1 MTDASSVPE
10 QAAPAAASAATPKLL
25 DRLRPRLKL
34 IGGIVA
40 SVGAVGAVVGGLAGY
55 LNAWKAVE
63 SAFLK
68 PARQSASHTAAA
80 TVSKGP
86 AIAVL
91 PFANETGD
99 ASRDSF
105 GPRLAR
111 ETIAALDKFGAL
123 RVLAYN
129 STADYAGKRVDPGEL
144 AKQAGADYVVDG
156 DISKVSSGVRATY
169 RLVDARTGV
178 QVWSKGFDA
187 TPGADDAVAQADI
200 AGRASALLG
209 SFYSGVAAAE
219 YKRILATP
227 VEQLSPY
234 DCIVQGIAI
243 TAPQNY
249 IRARTCL
256 EALVAREPSN
266 AAAFSVLSNVYAH
279 QRWFGHGLPPEE
291 AASVDKRAYLIPK
304 VIENAS
310 RAVELAPAD
319 AFAHKSLAQAYWTSC
334 QRDRINVEADR
345 AMELN
350 PNDPQTIGA
359 AGIYRSF
366 TGDWDGGVPL
376 VQKAMAMVAPAP
388 GSRLWGWVVAR
399 RHWVRGEYE
408 AAYAAFL
415 KSYVEQD
422 WISHMDMAYTL
433 PFLGRID
440 EAKAEVAGLLRLR
453 PGFTI
458 RDADAFYR
466 MWCFDAAYREK
477 MAGALRKA
485 GLPE

>member
-1 MTDASSVPE
+1 MTDSSLSEETVP
-10 QAAPAAASAATPKLL
+10 APAVAPSFL
-25 DRLRPRLKL
+25 DRWRPKFKL
-34 IGGIVA
+34 VGGILA
-40 SVGAVGAVVGGLAGY
+40 SLGAVGAVLGGLAGY
-55 LNAWKAVE
+55 LNAWKTVE
-63 SAFLK
+63 STFQGSRPSVAQTK
-68 PARQSASHTAAA
+68 PGTL
-80 TVSKGP
+80 VSKGP

-91 PFANETGD
+91 PFANETGEAAQD
-99 ASRDSF
+99 AF
-105 GPRLAR
+105 AVGLAR
-111 ETIAALDKFGAL
+111 ETIAALDKFSAL
-123 RVLAYN
+123 RVLTFNA
-129 STADYAGKRVDPGEL
+129 TAAYAGKRAEPGEL
-144 AKQAGADYVVDG
+144 ARQVGADYVVDG
-156 DISKVSSGVRATY
+156 DLRKSVAGMRASY
-169 RLVDARTGV
+169 RLTDARTGV
-178 QVWSKGFDA
+178 QVWSKAFDVA
-187 TPGADDAVAQADI
+187 SEANNSAAVQEEI
-200 AGRASALLG
+200 AGRASAFLG

-227 VEQLSPY
+227 VDQLSPY

-256 EALVAREPSN
+256 EALVAHEPAN
-266 AAAFSVLSNVYAH
+266 ATAYAVLSNVYAH

-319 AFAHKSLAQAYWTSC
+319 AFARKSLAQSYWTSC
-334 QRDRINVEADR
+334 QRDRLYVESDR

-350 PNDPQTIGA
+350 PNDPQLIGA

-366 TGDWDGGVPL
+366 TGDWEGGAPL

-399 RHWVRGEYE
+399 RHWVRGEYDQ
-408 AAYAAFL
+408 AYAAFL

-422 WISHMDMAYTL
+422 WISHLDMAYAL
-433 PFLGRID
+433 PFVGRLD
-440 EAKAEVAGLLRLR
+440 EAKAEVATLQRMR

-458 RDADAFYR
+458 RDADGYYR

-477 MAGALRKA
+477 MTGALRKA